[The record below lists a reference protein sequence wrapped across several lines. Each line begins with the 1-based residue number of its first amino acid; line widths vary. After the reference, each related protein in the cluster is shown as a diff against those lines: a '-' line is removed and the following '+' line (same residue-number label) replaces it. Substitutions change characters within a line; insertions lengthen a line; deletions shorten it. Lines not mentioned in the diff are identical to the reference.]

1 MLSGLPAP
9 RSASSEPISYQLQ
22 PQPAADEG
30 CSALQG
36 FDGHIAF
43 HVQDAIELRAAFVH
57 ALGEFG
63 LGDALTL
70 HFLFQLPSDNARQ
83 RFGLC
88 RFANALLGEKAVE
101 SGSPMGI
108 LLHARIS
115 FIRRRARSR
124 SCPGVFCVS

>member
-1 MLSGLPAP
+1 
-9 RSASSEPISYQLQ
+9 
-22 PQPAADEG
+22 
-30 CSALQG
+30 
-36 FDGHIAF
+36 
-43 HVQDAIELRAAFVH
+43 LRAAFVH